1 MNKKKI
7 IIGLVVAGAVIGALY
22 LYNKNKKAKATNTD
36 AEDVSNASGQQI
48 GTTSCNTQNNS
59 VCTQAC
65 TNLGGTFNSTDRNC
79 YKNGIAISGGV
90 FGGGRES
97 MKVVR

>member
-22 LYNKNKKAKATNTD
+22 LYNRSKKPKATNTD

-48 GTTSCNTQNNS
+48 GTTECSNPNNDI
-59 VCTQAC
+59 CKQKC
-65 TNLGGTFNSTDRNC
+65 EQLGGTFNSSGDRKC
-79 YKNGIAISGGV
+79 YKNGIAISTPP
-90 FGGGRES
+90 FGGGAT
-97 MKVVR
+97 MKAVR